1 MRQKHISA
9 GSPPDRPLKSGAG
22 GERTLIGRQ
31 LGHYVILTELGR
43 GGMGDVYVA
52 RDTRLDRR
60 VALKLPRHDV
70 AASVDR
76 LALFRR
82 EAKAA
87 AALNHP
93 NIVHLYSVEE
103 ADGLIFMTMELV
115 PGRSLRELLPAKARL
130 ALPKVLAFAAQIA
143 RGLACAHAAGVLHRD
158 LKPGNVM
165 ITEDDQVKI
174 LDFGVAKFFKPVSMW
189 DPEAVTTTR
198 KDATTTR
205 EISSGGKTVG
215 TVGYMSPEQA
225 LGRTLDAR
233 TDLFALGVMLFEM
246 ATGRAPFVGDTPAA
260 VFDHLLNRQPLS
272 PLRLNPDLPTSLAGI
287 IQRALEKDPE
297 RRYRSANEFL
307 DDLRCVDPSAPHAGF
322 PGAPASGSQ
331 AAMAAGSAADG
342 GIQASIVVLPFVDMS
357 PSQDQEYFC
366 HGITEEI
373 INSLAGVPG
382 LRVISRT
389 SAFAFQGRD
398 LEVTEIGTRLRVATA
413 LEGGVRKAGD
423 RLRITTRLVSTG
435 DGCQLWSQRF
445 DRELSDVF
453 AIQDEIAATVVSELQ
468 IGLGAQVPAKPAS
481 LDVRAHDAYLQ
492 GMYALNKWT
501 GESVRRAIAGFRDA
515 IARDADFAPAYVA
528 LAESHIWLY
537 SGLGVLSAGDAVPEA
552 RSAVE
557 KALELHPA
565 LPDAHR
571 VRALIA
577 MNHDWDRKGA
587 EEALTR
593 ALQLGPG
600 SAAAH
605 LWNAWRL
612 ALLEG
617 RHDRALIELEEA
629 ERLNPLDLQLK
640 TQIGYV
646 HFFHHDFDRAIAQF
660 EKVLALEPGF
670 AFAHYALGD
679 VCTQTGQFERAVAEF
694 DHAMAL
700 GGRSVNHIGVLGY
713 AYGRSGN
720 RDRAKAHLDE
730 LTARAAHG
738 YVPAMWSALIHLGLS
753 DLESFFD
760 CLDRAFD
767 ERDGSLILIAAAVE
781 FDPVRDDHRF
791 KSLLGRMG
799 LGHLA
804 C

>member
-1 MRQKHISA
+1 
-9 GSPPDRPLKSGAG
+9 
-22 GERTLIGRQ
+22 
-31 LGHYVILTELGR
+31 
-43 GGMGDVYVA
+43 
-52 RDTRLDRR
+52 
-60 VALKLPRHDV
+60 
-70 AASVDR
+70 
-76 LALFRR
+76 
-82 EAKAA
+82 
-87 AALNHP
+87 
-93 NIVHLYSVEE
+93 
-103 ADGLIFMTMELV
+103 
-115 PGRSLRELLPAKARL
+115 
-130 ALPKVLAFAAQIA
+130 
-143 RGLACAHAAGVLHRD
+143 
-158 LKPGNVM
+158 
-165 ITEDDQVKI
+165 
-174 LDFGVAKFFKPVSMW
+174 
-189 DPEAVTTTR
+189 
-198 KDATTTR
+198 
-205 EISSGGKTVG
+205 
-215 TVGYMSPEQA
+215 
-225 LGRTLDAR
+225 
-233 TDLFALGVMLFEM
+233 
-246 ATGRAPFVGDTPAA
+246 
-260 VFDHLLNRQPLS
+260 
-272 PLRLNPDLPTSLAGI
+272 
-287 IQRALEKDPE
+287 
-297 RRYRSANEFL
+297 
-307 DDLRCVDPSAPHAGF
+307 
-322 PGAPASGSQ
+322 
-331 AAMAAGSAADG
+331 
-342 GIQASIVVLPFVDMS
+342 
-357 PSQDQEYFC
+357 
-366 HGITEEI
+366 
-373 INSLAGVPG
+373 
-382 LRVISRT
+382 
-389 SAFAFQGRD
+389 
-398 LEVTEIGTRLRVATA
+398 
-413 LEGGVRKAGD
+413 
-423 RLRITTRLVSTG
+423 
-435 DGCQLWSQRF
+435 
-445 DRELSDVF
+445 
-453 AIQDEIAATVVSELQ
+453 
-468 IGLGAQVPAKPAS
+468 
-481 LDVRAHDAYLQ
+481 
-492 GMYALNKWT
+492 
-501 GESVRRAIAGFRDA
+501 
-515 IARDADFAPAYVA
+515 
-528 LAESHIWLY
+528 
-537 SGLGVLSAGDAVPEA
+537 
-552 RSAVE
+552 
-557 KALELHPA
+557 
-565 LPDAHR
+565 
-571 VRALIA
+571 

-730 LTARAAHG
+730 LTARAAQG